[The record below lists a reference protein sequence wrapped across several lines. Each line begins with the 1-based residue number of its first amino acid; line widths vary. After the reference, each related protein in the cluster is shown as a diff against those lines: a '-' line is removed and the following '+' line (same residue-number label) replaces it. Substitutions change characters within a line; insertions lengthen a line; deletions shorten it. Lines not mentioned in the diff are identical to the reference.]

1 MALRSYTPGQQSKW
15 SLDRRARMREQGLCE
30 VCGKAKWGGTTQSLC
45 HEHYQL
51 ARERNRR
58 NRVLRRQRGLC
69 VDCNRPSEN
78 NGQAMRC
85 GMHAQRRYR
94 ARYWFTSAA
103 WYWQNREQLEGHH
116 EEV

>member
-1 MALRSYTPGQQSKW
+1 MAVRSYTPGQQSKW
-15 SLDRRARMREQGLCE
+15 TLDRRARMREQGLCE
-30 VCGKAKWGGTTQSLC
+30 VCGKSKWEGTTQSLC

-51 ARERNRR
+51 ARDRNRR

-69 VDCNRPSEN
+69 IDCNRPSEN